1 MASTVPMVDPKARG
15 RKRYVGFRVHVEE
28 GPPPDRRT
36 MVEALDRAC
45 RSVNLRDRKRL
56 TVFTGGLGIAKCEHT
71 EVDDMLRAFA
81 SIDHLGGAPARVET
95 LVTSGTIKKVKGHLG
110 LDAND

>member
-1 MASTVPMVDPKARG
+1 MASTVPMVDPTARG
-15 RKRYVGFRVHVEE
+15 RKRYVGFRVHMEG

-45 RSVNLRDRKRL
+45 RSLHLPDRKRL
-56 TVFTGGLGIAKCEHT
+56 TVFTGELGIAKCEHT
-71 EVDDMLRAFA
+71 EVDDTLRALA
-81 SIDHLGGAPARVET
+81 SIDHLGGASARVET

-110 LDAND
+110 LNRDE

>member
-1 MASTVPMVDPKARG
+1 MADPVARG
-15 RKRYVGFRVHVEE
+15 RKRYVGFRVQVEE

-45 RSVNLRDRKRL
+45 RSHGLRDRKRL
-56 TVFTGGLGIAKCEHT
+56 TVFTGELGIAKCEHT
-71 EVDDMLRAFA
+71 EVDDMLGALA
-81 SIDHLGGAPARVET
+81 SIDHLGGTPAMVET
-95 LVTSGTIKKVKGHLG
+95 LVTSGTIKKVKAHLR